1 MTLRQGITAMPGKQK
16 HRRLIASDRHIRH
29 GFTLIEI
36 IVVVT
41 IIAILAGI
49 IAPRIMQNVGKAKN
63 SRAKSEAKQIA
74 QLITTYML
82 DVQLSRIDDDFD
94 LETLLLVPDDGG
106 GPNGPYLQKRGAL
119 VDPWGNP
126 YEIRIP
132 GVVNYDF
139 DVVSLGDDGEMGTE
153 DDITN

>member
-1 MTLRQGITAMPGKQK
+1 MPGKQK
-16 HRRLIASDRHIRH
+16 HRPPIASDHRLRR

-49 IAPRIMQNVGKAKN
+49 IAPRLMSNVGKAKE

-74 QLITTYML
+74 SLITNYML
-82 DVQLSRIDDDFD
+82 DMQLSRIDDDFD

-119 VDPWGNP
+119 VDPWGRP
-126 YEIRIP
+126 YEIRVP
-132 GVVNYDF
+132 GEVNYDF
-139 DVVSLGDDGEMGTE
+139 DIVSLGDDGEMGTE

>member
-1 MTLRQGITAMPGKQK
+1 MPGKQK
-16 HRRLIASDRHIRH
+16 HRHPSASVHQFRR

-49 IAPRIMQNVGKAKN
+49 IAPRIMQNVGKAKE

-82 DVQLSRIDDDFD
+82 DMQMSRLDDDFD
-94 LETLLLVPDDGG
+94 LEVLVLAPDDGG
-106 GPNGPYLQKRGAL
+106 GPEGPYLQKRGAL
-119 VDPWGNP
+119 VDPWGRP
-126 YEIRIP
+126 YELRIP
-132 GVVNYDF
+132 GEANYDF
-139 DVVSLGDDGEMGTE
+139 DVVSLGDDGELGTE
-153 DDITN
+153 DDVTN

>member
-1 MTLRQGITAMPGKQK
+1 MPGKQK
-16 HRRLIASDRHIRH
+16 HRRPSASNHHLRR

-49 IAPRIMQNVGKAKN
+49 IAPRIMQNVGKAKE

-82 DVQLSRIDDDFD
+82 DMQMSRLDDDFD
-94 LETLLLVPDDGG
+94 LESLLLVPDDGG

-119 VDPWGNP
+119 VDPWGRP

-132 GVVNYDF
+132 GDVNFDF
-139 DVVSLGDDGEMGTE
+139 DVVSLGEDGEMGTE

>member
-1 MTLRQGITAMPGKQK
+1 MPGKPK
-16 HRRLIASDRHIRH
+16 HRRPSASNHHHRR

-49 IAPRIMQNVGKAKN
+49 IAPRIMQNVGKAKE

-82 DVQLSRIDDDFD
+82 DMQMSRLDDDFD
-94 LETLLLVPDDGG
+94 LESLLLVPDDGG

-119 VDPWGNP
+119 VDPWGRP

-132 GVVNYDF
+132 GDVNFDF
-139 DVVSLGDDGEMGTE
+139 DVVSLGEDGEMGTE

>member
-1 MTLRQGITAMPGKQK
+1 MSRKPT
-16 HRRLIASDRHIRH
+16 HRRPVTINRHLRR

-49 IAPRIMQNVGKAKN
+49 IAPRILQNVGKAKV
-63 SRAKSEAKQIA
+63 SRARSEAKQIA

-82 DVQLSRIDDDFD
+82 DMQMSRIDDDFE
-94 LETLLLVPDDGG
+94 LEVLLLVPDDGG

-126 YEIRIP
+126 YELRVP
-132 GVVNYDF
+132 GDINYDF

>member
-1 MTLRQGITAMPGKQK
+1 MSRKPTHRHPVGINRHLR
-16 HRRLIASDRHIRH
+16 R

-49 IAPRIMQNVGKAKN
+49 IAPRILQNVGKAKV
-63 SRAKSEAKQIA
+63 SRARSEAKQIA

-82 DVQLSRIDDDFD
+82 DMQMSRIDDDFE
-94 LETLLLVPDDGG
+94 LEVLLLVPDDGG

-126 YEIRIP
+126 YELRVP
-132 GVVNYDF
+132 GDINYDF

>member
-1 MTLRQGITAMPGKQK
+1 MSRKPTPRHPVAINRHLR
-16 HRRLIASDRHIRH
+16 R

-49 IAPRIMQNVGKAKN
+49 IAPRIMSNVGKAKS

-74 QLITTYML
+74 SLITNYML
-82 DVQLSRIDDDFD
+82 DVQISRIEDDFE
-94 LETLLLVPDDGG
+94 LEVLLLVPDDGG

-132 GVVNYDF
+132 GDINYDF
-139 DVVSLGDDGEMGTE
+139 DIISLGEDGEMGTE

>member
-1 MTLRQGITAMPGKQK
+1 MPGKQK
-16 HRRLIASDRHIRH
+16 YRRPIASAHHVRR

-49 IAPRIMQNVGKAKN
+49 IAPRIMQNVGKAKE

-74 QLITTYML
+74 QLITSYML
-82 DVQLSRIDDDFD
+82 DMQQSRLDDDFD

-119 VDPWGNP
+119 VDPWGRP

-132 GVVNYDF
+132 GDVNYDF